1 MNTTERSDSELVTA
15 AVGGDN
21 RALDTLL
28 RRHYDRI
35 YAVCRKMTGNDA
47 DALDAAQDTCI
58 TIARRLDR
66 FEGRSS
72 FGTWTYRVATNTCLD
87 ELRRRNR
94 RDTPHDD
101 QDVVGS
107 LERRADAP
115 SLEDAVVERLA
126 IDVGLAELSD
136 DRRAVVVLRDQ
147 LGLDYAEI
155 AEVLDVP
162 IGTVR
167 SRLARGRADLADHL
181 RSSDGLDDAD
191 ENPGNR
197 STTGDVE
204 GGAP

>member
-1 MNTTERSDSELVTA
+1 MNATERRATEPSDTELVVA
-15 AVGGDN
+15 ATDGDN

-72 FGTWTYRVATNTCLD
+72 FSTWAYRVATNTCLD
-87 ELRRRNR
+87 ELRRRSR

-101 QDVVGS
+101 EHVTGS
-107 LERRADAP
+107 LERRADGP
-115 SLEDAVVERLA
+115 SLEDTVVQRLA
-126 IDVGLAELSD
+126 IDVGLAELSS
-136 DRRAVVVLRDQ
+136 DRRAVVVLRDH

-155 AEVLDVP
+155 AEVLDLP

-167 SRLARGRADLADHL
+167 SRLARGRAELADRL
-181 RSSDGLDDAD
+181 RSDGTDTL
-191 ENPGNR
+191 GNR
-197 STTGDVE
+197 SPSGNVE